1 MKRKNTLALIFFFI
15 GSNYIFSQ
23 SNNINSYYLH
33 VKNNIEQK
41 QKIKNEII
49 DDFMEK
55 NGISKRPAKITDDG
69 RALFFETHNI
79 DSSKDTKTDQLN
91 PSGSLGLNLEGEGYK
106 IGVWDEGHVFK
117 EHVEF
122 QNAVDRVLIGQDLP
136 SDLNYDDH
144 ATHVA
149 GTIGASG
156 VNPDAK
162 GMASKVQII
171 SYDWNNAFLELMA
184 NAANDIYI
192 SNHSYGMPGFD
203 DDGKPTVSYS
213 YLGTYDDWASD
224 LDAIHFARPNF
235 LAVCSAGNEGLEDNF
250 ESAVAKHDVLT
261 DISTAKNNMVVAN
274 AKNIIYFQS
283 GATLK
288 RINESSS
295 QGPTNDF
302 RVKPDISGIGTE
314 VTSSTISNN
323 LNEMNL
329 YSSAS
334 GTSMAAP
341 NISGSLVL
349 LQEFYHKTKGEL
361 PLSSTLKALT
371 INTALDAGDDGPDP
385 NFGWGIMDS
394 MKSAITISENVAN
407 GTIFEGTISQGEEI
421 IFGLEFYNNES
432 EISVTMCWTDPEG
445 DSLES
450 ALDKNVPVLINDL
463 DLRIIENETIE
474 YFPYAFSLENKINN
488 NKWAI
493 KTDNVVDNVERV
505 DFNKNTGASY
515 KIKISHKNNL
525 FNPSQD
531 SEETQYQNFSI
542 VVSNG
547 AKINTTLDINEPY
560 KSDQEYFS
568 INYQKSGISLVNISD
583 VYVDTILIYSLDG
596 RLIYSEKPNQVKK
609 IYNLVTLPK
618 TGILVAKFGESR
630 YVKKFLR

>member
-1 MKRKNTLALIFFFI
+1 MKRKNIFAIIILSICANF
-15 GSNYIFSQ
+15 IFSQ
-23 SNNINSYYLH
+23 SNKIDLYYLN
-33 VKNNIEQK
+33 VKNTIEQK
-41 QKIKNEII
+41 QKIENEII
-49 DDFMEK
+49 EVYMQK
-55 NGISKRPAKITDDG
+55 NRLTKRPAKITDDG
-69 RALFFETHNI
+69 RALYFETHNI
-79 DSSKDTKTDQLN
+79 NSSRDTKTNALN
-91 PSGSLGLNLEGEGYK
+91 IGGDLGLNLEGEGFK
-106 IGVWDEGHVFK
+106 VGVWDQGHVFK
-117 EHVEF
+117 QHDEF
-122 QNAVDRVLIGQDLP
+122 QNVTDRVLIGQDLP
-136 SDLNYDDH
+136 YDLNYDSH

-156 VNPDAK
+156 VFADAR

-171 SYDWNNAFLELMA
+171 SYDWNNAFIELLA
-184 NAANDIYI
+184 DAANDIYI
-192 SNHSYGMPGFD
+192 SNHSYGISGFSEN
-203 DDGKPTVSYS
+203 GQPNVSYN
-213 YLGTYDDWASD
+213 YLGTYDSWAST
-224 LDAIHFARPNF
+224 LDAIHFAKPNF
-235 LAVCSAGNEGLEDNF
+235 LAVCSAGNEGREDNI
-250 ESAVAKHDVLT
+250 ESSVSGYDVLT
-261 DISTAKNNMVVAN
+261 DMSTAKNNMVVAN
-274 AKNIIYFQS
+274 AKNTLYFQS
-283 GATLK
+283 GTTLQ

-295 QGPTNDF
+295 QGPTNDL
-302 RVKPDISGIGTE
+302 RIKPDISGIGTQ
-314 VTSSTISNN
+314 VTSSTVSSN
-323 LNEMNL
+323 LNQTNL
-329 YSSAS
+329 YSTSS

-349 LQEFYHKTKGEL
+349 LQEFYHETKGEL
-361 PLSSTLKALT
+361 PLSSTLKALI
-371 INTALDAGDDGPDP
+371 INTALDAGDDRPDP

-407 GTIFEGTISQGEEI
+407 GTIFEGTISQEEEI

-432 EISVTMCWTDPEG
+432 KISVTMCWTDPEG

-450 ALDKNVPVLINDL
+450 ALDKNVPVLVNDL
-463 DLRIIENETIE
+463 DLRIIENETLE

-493 KTDNVVDNVERV
+493 KSDNVVDNVERV

-547 AKINTTLDINEPY
+547 AKINTTLNVNEPY

>member
-1 MKRKNTLALIFFFI
+1 M
-15 GSNYIFSQ
+15 
-23 SNNINSYYLH
+23 
-33 VKNNIEQK
+33 KNNIEQK
-41 QKIKNEII
+41 QKIENEII

-55 NGISKRPAKITDDG
+55 KGISKRPAKITDDG

-91 PSGSLGLNLEGEGYK
+91 PSGSLGLDLEGEGYK

-122 QNAVDRVLIGQDLP
+122 QNIVDRVLIGQDLP
-136 SDLNYDDH
+136 YDLNYDSH

-156 VNPDAK
+156 VFPDAK

-171 SYDWNNAFLELMA
+171 SYDWNNAFLELMLD
-184 NAANDIYI
+184 AANDIYI
-192 SNHSYGMPGFD
+192 SNHSYGLPGFQD
-203 DDGKPTVSYS
+203 NGQPTVSYS

-250 ESAVAKHDVLT
+250 ESAVAGYDVLT
-261 DISTAKNNMVVAN
+261 DMSTAKNNMVVAN
-274 AKNIIYFQS
+274 AKNILYFQS

-302 RVKPDISGIGTE
+302 RVKPDISGIGTQ
-314 VTSSTISNN
+314 VISSTVSNN

-329 YSSAS
+329 YSTSS

-349 LQEFYHKTKGEL
+349 LQEFYNQTKGEL

-394 MKSAITISENVAN
+394 MKSAITISENVTN
-407 GTIFEGTISQGEEI
+407 ETILEGTISQGEEI
-421 IFGLEFYNNES
+421 IFGLEFYNDEN

-445 DSLES
+445 DSLDS
-450 ALDKNVPVLINDL
+450 ALDKNVPVLVNDL
-463 DLRIIENETIE
+463 DLRIIESETIE
-474 YFPYAFSLENKINN
+474 YFPYAFSLDNKINN
-488 NKWAI
+488 DKWAI
-493 KTDNVVDNVERV
+493 KTDNFVDNVERV

-531 SEETQYQNFSI
+531 SEEIQYQNFSI

-560 KSDQEYFS
+560 KTDQEYFS

-630 YVKKFLR
+630 YVKKFIR

>member
-91 PSGSLGLNLEGEGYK
+91 PSGSLGLDLEGEGYK
-106 IGVWDEGHVFK
+106 IGVWDKGHVFK

-192 SNHSYGMPGFD
+192 SNHSYGIPGFE
-203 DDGKPTVSYS
+203 DDGQPTVSYS

-250 ESAVAKHDVLT
+250 ESSVAKHDVLT
-261 DISTAKNNMVVAN
+261 DMSTAKNNMVVAN
-274 AKNIIYFQS
+274 AKNILYFQS

-349 LQEFYHKTKGEL
+349 LQEFYHETKGEL

-450 ALDKNVPVLINDL
+450 ALDKNVPVLVNDL

-568 INYQKSGISLVNISD
+568 INYKKSGISLVNISD

>member
-15 GSNYIFSQ
+15 GANYIFSQ
-23 SNNINSYYLH
+23 SNKINSYYLH

-55 NGISKRPAKITDDG
+55 NGISERPAKITYDG
-69 RALFFETHNI
+69 QALFFETHNI

-91 PSGSLGLNLEGEGYK
+91 PNGSLGLELEGEGYK

-136 SDLNYDDH
+136 YDLNYDSH

-149 GTIGASG
+149 GTIGESG
-156 VNPDAK
+156 ESQDAK

-184 NAANDIYI
+184 DAANDIYI
-192 SNHSYGMPGFD
+192 SNHSYGLPGFED
-203 DDGKPTVSYS
+203 NGQPTVSYS
-213 YLGTYDDWASD
+213 YLGTYDEWASD

-261 DISTAKNNMVVAN
+261 DMSTAKNNMVVAN
-274 AKNIIYFQS
+274 AKNILYFQS
-283 GATLK
+283 GATVK

-295 QGPTNDF
+295 QGPTNDL
-302 RVKPDISGIGTE
+302 RIKPDISGIGTQ
-314 VTSSTISNN
+314 VTSSTVSSN
-323 LNEMNL
+323 LNQTNL
-329 YSSAS
+329 YSTSS

-349 LQEFYHKTKGEL
+349 LQEFYHETKGEL

-394 MKSAITISENVAN
+394 MKSAINISENVAN

-421 IFGLEFYNNES
+421 IFGLEFYNDES
-432 EISVTMCWTDPEG
+432 EISVTICWTDPEG
-445 DSLES
+445 DSLEN
-450 ALDKNVPVLINDL
+450 ALDKNVPVLVNDL

-505 DFNKNTGASY
+505 DFDKNTGASY

-547 AKINTTLDINEPY
+547 AKINTTLNVNEPY

-596 RLIYSEKPNQVKK
+596 RLIYSEKPKQVKK